1 MHKIISFIFGFC
13 FIVVCS
19 SCGNGTASQSDEA
32 DLTRAAIIA
41 HDFVKSNFASD
52 CDFSELDIRGEAIEN
67 VPGRFKVLQKFT
79 SSRDGYEQEYVYRIY
94 MQFYGGE
101 WSDIHNW
108 DYGQL
113 TIENTSTGKQFFYNG
128 KMKERD
134 NMASTSGEITIA
146 GIAFKQIFWKAVV
159 IYSTSEQVPYEKL
172 KEVAN
177 LLKDSSTNKTIQF
190 YVDSNI
196 ENGTPNYEYYAQLS
210 GSTFFYAPL
219 NKIET
224 LK

>member
-1 MHKIISFIFGFC
+1 MRKIISFLFGFS

-19 SCGNGTASQSDEA
+19 SCGNGTASDEA
-32 DLTRAAIIA
+32 NLTRAAIIA
-41 HDFVKSNFASD
+41 QDFVKSNFASD
-52 CDFSELDIRGEAIEN
+52 CDFSDLDIRGEAIEN

-79 SSRDGYEQEYVYRIY
+79 SSREGYEQEYVYRIY
-94 MQFYGGE
+94 IQHYGGD
-101 WSDIHNW
+101 WTDVKNW

-113 TIENTSTGKQFFYNG
+113 TIENTSTHKQFFYNG
-128 KMKERD
+128 RMKEKD
-134 NMASTSGEITIA
+134 NMASTSGEIIIA

-159 IYSTSEQVPYEKL
+159 IYSTPEQVPYEKL

-219 NKIET
+219 NNIEA